1 MKKLAIVVTALCVG
15 GLLAESPAALRRRR
29 ATETREQMM
38 QRTGGMVVIRS
49 QGPAFRFV
57 NAQKAVGK
65 DDLKVVPETIE
76 RILALPIIFE
86 DGEVACPMKDA
97 GKFLDPKTAACVFL
111 CEGEGMPTLLVAPE
125 ARWGAVNVSALK
137 ADSPSA
143 DVLAVRVRKEMWR
156 AFAYVMGAA
165 HSSFPGCLM
174 TTVTSLGELD
184 TVRAETISPEP
195 LQKINQHAGKL
206 GMTRNRVGT
215 YKRACAE
222 GWAPPPENEW
232 QRKIAEEVKK
242 AEAEKKAAEK
252 K

>member
-1 MKKLAIVVTALCVG
+1 MKKLAIVVAVLCVG
-15 GLLAESPAALRRRR
+15 VLLAESPAALRRRR
-29 ATETREQMM
+29 ATETHEQMM

-49 QGPAFRFV
+49 TGPAFRFV
-57 NAQKAVGK
+57 NAQKSVK
-65 DDLKVVPETIE
+65 SDDLKTVPETIE
-76 RILALPIIFE
+76 RILSLPILLE
-86 DGEVACPMKDA
+86 DGTVADPMKEA
-97 GKFLDPKTAACVFL
+97 VKFLDKKTAACVFL
-111 CEGEGMPTLLVAPE
+111 CECEGLPSLVVAPE

-143 DVLAVRVRKEMWR
+143 EVLAVRVRKEMWR

-174 TTVTSLGELD
+174 TTVTSLADLD
-184 TVRAETISPEP
+184 AVRAETVSPEP
-195 LQKINQHAGKL
+195 LQKITQHAGQL

-242 AEAEKKAAEK
+242 AEDAKKAEEKK
-252 K
+252 